1 MVLRYFRRH
10 ASSTYLLELKMSTDK
25 AVEFRSGSD
34 TCSGVLTMPEG
45 AKGDVP
51 LVIMAGGWCYTKEI
65 VMPHYSRFFNDIGC
79 ATLRFD
85 YRCFGESTGM
95 PRQHINPWEQIED
108 YRNALTYAEG
118 LKGIDHKRTGIWGIS
133 YSGGHVLVVAG
144 IDSRPAFA
152 ISTIPVVDGFQ
163 TMRRCHG
170 ETRFAKLNV
179 LINAD
184 RANRFTGAEPAYM
197 PMSPEKESDEL
208 TSWPVPHVY
217 AGFKGIQ
224 ANEAPRHEHRNTISS
239 VELLLQYVVKPYA
252 QRITETPVMMTLAH
266 ADNITSAD
274 LEVEAY
280 NAIACPTKAFASVK
294 GVDHMSLYTN
304 RDHLAKV
311 GRVQSKWLKEII
323 SQGD

>member
-1 MVLRYFRRH
+1 M
-10 ASSTYLLELKMSTDK
+10 EQKMTDK
-25 AVEFRSGSD
+25 VVEFKSGSD
-34 TCSGVLTMPEG
+34 ICRGVLTMPPNV
-45 AKGDVP
+45 KGDSP

-65 VMPHYSRFFNDIGC
+65 VMPHYAKFFHDLGC

-85 YRCFGESTGM
+85 YRCFGESTGS

-108 YRNALTYAEG
+108 YRNALTFAEG
-118 LKGIDHKRTGIWGIS
+118 LPNIDHKRTGIWGIS

-144 IDSRPAFA
+144 LDSRVAFA

-170 ETRFAKLNV
+170 ETRFAKLNA
-179 LINAD
+179 LIAD
-184 RANRFTGAEPAYM
+184 DRMKRFKGADHGYM
-197 PMSPEKESDEL
+197 PMSPEVPGEEL
-208 TSWPVPHVY
+208 TSWPFPHVF

-224 ANEAPRHEHRNTISS
+224 ATEAPRHEHRNTIES
-239 VELLLQYVVKPYA
+239 VDLLLQYVVKPYA
-252 QRITETPVMMTLAH
+252 QRITETPVLMTLAH

-274 LEVEAY
+274 LEVEAF
-280 NAIACPTKAFASVK
+280 NAIACPTKHFDSVK

-311 GRVQSKWLKEII
+311 GVVHSRWLKAILAE
-323 SQGD
+323 